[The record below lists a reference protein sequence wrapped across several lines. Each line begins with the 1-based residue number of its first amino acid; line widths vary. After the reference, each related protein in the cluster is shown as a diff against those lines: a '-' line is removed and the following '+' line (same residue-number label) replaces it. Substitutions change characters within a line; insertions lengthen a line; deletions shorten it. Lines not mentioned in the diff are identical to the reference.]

1 MTQKKT
7 ITVELSWDV
16 PDLGPMWMNPD
27 NLELL
32 LYTEAYTTRDLLG
45 MKIVGVSE
53 VSQSALAQHLQ
64 KRLDEGRDKRKVG
77 GFVGAKDFSPV
88 P

>member
-16 PDLGPMWMNPD
+16 PDLGPMWLNPD

-32 LYTEAYTTRDLLG
+32 LYTEAYTNRDLLE

-64 KRLDEGRDKRKVG
+64 KRLDAG
-77 GFVGAKDFSPV
+77 GEAVEEPLEEEPA
-88 P
+88 